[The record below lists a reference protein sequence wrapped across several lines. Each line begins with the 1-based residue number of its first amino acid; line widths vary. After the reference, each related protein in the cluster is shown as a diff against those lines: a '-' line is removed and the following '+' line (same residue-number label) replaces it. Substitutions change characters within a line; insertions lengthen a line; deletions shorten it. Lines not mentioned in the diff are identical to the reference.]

1 METNYEEVKDSLLSF
16 GKKHLACQYEY
27 KRLYAAESV
36 EAVMAVVKDNFSWCC
51 QFYDFADV
59 LLAYRDQFAEHK
71 IWINTS
77 VEIKEGVGYL
87 LTTEGEFNAESRGT
101 STINARSWGT
111 STINA
116 RSRETST
123 INAESR
129 GTSTINARSW
139 ETSTI
144 NARSRETSTINAES
158 RGTST
163 INAESWETSTIN
175 AESWETS
182 TINARSWETS
192 TINAES
198 WGTSTI
204 NAESRETST
213 INARSWETSTMIIP
227 TSAIECQVNDKS
239 IARYIQDNR
248 VVFAD
253 DSIKFEKQG

>member
-1 METNYEEVKDSLLSF
+1 
-16 GKKHLACQYEY
+16 
-27 KRLYAAESV
+27 
-36 EAVMAVVKDNFSWCC
+36 MAVVKDNFSWCC

-77 VEIKEGVGYL
+77 VEIKEGVGCL
-87 LTTEGEFNAESRGT
+87 LTTEGEFNA
-101 STINARSWGT
+101 RSWG
-111 STINA
+111 
-116 RSRETST
+116 
-123 INAESR
+123 
-129 GTSTINARSW
+129 
-139 ETSTI
+139 
-144 NARSRETSTINAES
+144 
-158 RGTST
+158 
-163 INAESWETSTIN
+163 
-175 AESWETS
+175 
-182 TINARSWETS
+182 TS

-204 NAESRETST
+204 NA
-213 INARSWETSTMIIP
+213 RSWEASTMIIP

>member
-1 METNYEEVKDSLLSF
+1 MNISVFMQLKASRRLWQSLKIIS
-16 GKKHLACQYEY
+16 
-27 KRLYAAESV
+27 
-36 EAVMAVVKDNFSWCC
+36 

-87 LTTEGEFNAESRGT
+87 LTTEGEFNAESWGT
-101 STINARSWGT
+101 STINAESWGT

-123 INAESR
+123 INAR
-129 GTSTINARSW
+129 
-139 ETSTI
+139 
-144 NARSRETSTINAES
+144 
-158 RGTST
+158 
-163 INAESWETSTIN
+163 
-175 AESWETS
+175 
-182 TINARSWETS
+182 
-192 TINAES
+192 S
-198 WGTSTI
+198 WGTST
-204 NAESRETST
+204 
-213 INARSWETSTMIIP
+213 MIIL

>member
-16 GKKHLACQYEY
+16 GKNHSACQYEY

-87 LTTEGEFNAESRGT
+87 LTTEGEFNAES
-101 STINARSWGT
+101 WGT

-116 RSRETST
+116 RSRE
-123 INAESR
+123 A
-129 GTSTINARSW
+129 
-139 ETSTI
+139 
-144 NARSRETSTINAES
+144 
-158 RGTST
+158 ST
-163 INAESWETSTIN
+163 INAESWGTSTIN

-182 TINARSWETS
+182 TINARS
-192 TINAES
+192 
-198 WGTSTI
+198 
-204 NAESRETST
+204 REAST

>member
-1 METNYEEVKDSLLSF
+1 
-16 GKKHLACQYEY
+16 
-27 KRLYAAESV
+27 
-36 EAVMAVVKDNFSWCC
+36 MAVVKDNFSWCC

-77 VEIKEGVGYL
+77 VEIKEGVGCL
-87 LTTEGEFNAESRGT
+87 LTTEGEF
-101 STINARSWGT
+101 
-111 STINA
+111 
-116 RSRETST
+116 
-123 INAESR
+123 
-129 GTSTINARSW
+129 
-139 ETSTI
+139 
-144 NARSRETSTINAES
+144 
-158 RGTST
+158 
-163 INAESWETSTIN
+163 
-175 AESWETS
+175 
-182 TINARSWETS
+182 NARSWETS

-204 NAESRETST
+204 NA
-213 INARSWETSTMIIP
+213 RSWGTSTMIIP

>member
-16 GKKHLACQYEY
+16 GKNHSACQYEY

-87 LTTEGEFNAESRGT
+87 LTTEGEFNAESWGTSTINAESWGTSTINAESWGT
-101 STINARSWGT
+101 STINARSREASTINAESWGTSTINAESWGT

-123 INAESR
+123 INAES
-129 GTSTINARSW
+129 W

-144 NARSRETSTINAES
+144 NARSREASTINAES

-175 AESWETS
+175 A
-182 TINARSWETS
+182 RS
-192 TINAES
+192 
-198 WGTSTI
+198 
-204 NAESRETST
+204 R
-213 INARSWETSTMIIP
+213 ETSTMIIP

>member
-16 GKKHLACQYEY
+16 GKNHSACQYEY

-87 LTTEGEFNAESRGT
+87 LTTEGEFNAES
-101 STINARSWGT
+101 WGT

-116 RSRETST
+116 RSREASTINAESWGTST
-123 INAESR
+123 INAE
-129 GTSTINARSW
+129 SW

-144 NARSRETSTINAES
+144 NARSREASTINAES

-175 AESWETS
+175 ARSREAS

-204 NAESRETST
+204 NARSREAST